1 MPPVGTTQGSKER
14 ADLTLCGAQTAPD
27 PASPLP
33 CPPLRTR
40 AHAEHCVEKN
50 MLQNGSSILY
60 PCYLQ
65 LSIME
70 KIDCLLG
77 AIGHDSVYT
86 EIIAKQ

>member
-1 MPPVGTTQGSKER
+1 
-14 ADLTLCGAQTAPD
+14 
-27 PASPLP
+27 
-33 CPPLRTR
+33 
-40 AHAEHCVEKN
+40 
-50 MLQNGSSILY
+50 MLQNGSSILS